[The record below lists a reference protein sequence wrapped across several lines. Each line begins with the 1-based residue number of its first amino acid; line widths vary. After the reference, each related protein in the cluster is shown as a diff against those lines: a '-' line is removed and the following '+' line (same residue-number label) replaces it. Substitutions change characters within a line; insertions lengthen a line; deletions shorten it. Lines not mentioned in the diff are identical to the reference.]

1 MPLPVPPA
9 CDEREQQRARV
20 GLLGQMKTTL
30 ICATGSPR
38 HACQPGVLLQTTGWL
53 TPHRRSRGGLSQ

>member
-9 CDEREQQRARV
+9 CDEREQQKARV

-38 HACQPGVLLQTTGWL
+38 HACQPGV
-53 TPHRRSRGGLSQ
+53 RSPPCSSQAF